1 MFRTSLT
8 SAARIDGTHVSSQ
21 AFEAVP
27 LSQLYNHHWILTD
40 YKLPPYSSGTE
51 EYDKFVRDGNKS
63 FAAGPCESLKFSF
76 GGGSEMKS
84 TPFVLPDPYY
94 YVLTG
99 EESFGLNLHVVRD
112 WENLKQTPASAWR
125 IYFFLYPNPTN

>member
-1 MFRTSLT
+1 MPMPSGAVAVKSFRGELLQSMNE
-8 SAARIDGTHVSSQ
+8 SWVQSDAGSNYDEA

-27 LSQLYNHHWILTD
+27 LSQLYNHHWIMTD

-51 EYDKFVRDGNKS
+51 EYNKFVRDGNKS

-99 EESFGLNLHVVRD
+99 EESFG
-112 WENLKQTPASAWR
+112 
-125 IYFFLYPNPTN
+125 